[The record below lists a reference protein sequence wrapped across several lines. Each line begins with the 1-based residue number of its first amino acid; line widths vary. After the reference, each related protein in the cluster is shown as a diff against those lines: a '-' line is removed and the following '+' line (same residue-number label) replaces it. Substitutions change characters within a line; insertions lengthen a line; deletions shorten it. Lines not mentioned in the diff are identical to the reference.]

1 MSTACPDPAQRGQ
14 LSVDVSGKLAVKND
28 ILKKTTAS
36 KGYVVACWACRRR
49 SGMLMT
55 QSQPRQHEL
64 HFPQHL
70 APKVPQRVQLDS
82 GTTQQYLSCPSCL
95 FPDRACKR
103 ERYRKEGDN
112 IALNW
117 ARNQPWTATIGPEKM
132 ADAIT
137 LAGWSIYLPDSP
149 FLYSLCRSVTRLACK
164 LRIGPGH
171 LQRSDSL
178 PSSLRSSCQAVIDGT

>member
-36 KGYVVACWACRRR
+36 KGYVVACWACGRRC
-49 SGMLMT
+49 GMLMT

-117 ARNQPWTATIGPEKM
+117 EQQ
-132 ADAIT
+132 
-137 LAGWSIYLPDSP
+137 
-149 FLYSLCRSVTRLACK
+149 RLAPRRWQTQSR
-164 LRIGPGH
+164 LQVGPYTFQTH
-171 LQRSDSL
+171 HSFILSADL
-178 PSSLRSSCQAVIDGT
+178 